1 MKRTV
6 NKWLFRLC
14 CLLTAAVA
22 STSCSMMH
30 DDLDDCPIGLYL
42 AFEYDYNLQ
51 RADMFGDHVG
61 SVTVYV
67 YDEQGRYVTK
77 QEESNTGSYSPLS
90 SPLYRMHMNLQPGRY
105 KFIVLAGQKSYGE
118 QLSGPGANF
127 VRTEPQPGES
137 MEQFA
142 VTLDHGGTG
151 TADSPAPVLHEGQP
165 LDTLW
170 HGIET
175 KAIAVYDT
183 KPTYHTI
190 SLTRDTKK
198 INVSLRE
205 IADPTQ
211 MDVDDY
217 AMTITD
223 RNARIL
229 WDNAVDETETL
240 VYTPHA
246 TWETTDR
253 TPATDLNGHPL
264 GGYGK
269 TAHADFMT
277 SRILYH
283 EDAADD
289 GVLSIVHTPS
299 GREVVRVNLPDM
311 LSRLCNAEDYY
322 RYSPQEFL
330 DRGYDYSLD
339 FYLLNGELQYVD
351 ISISVLSWS
360 VRVNYVD
367 L

>member
-1 MKRTV
+1 
-6 NKWLFRLC
+6 
-14 CLLTAAVA
+14 
-22 STSCSMMH
+22 
-30 DDLDDCPIGLYL
+30 
-42 AFEYDYNLQ
+42 
-51 RADMFGDHVG
+51 
-61 SVTVYV
+61 
-67 YDEQGRYVTK
+67 
-77 QEESNTGSYSPLS
+77 
-90 SPLYRMHMNLQPGRY
+90 MHMNLQPGRY

-142 VTLDHGGTG
+142 VTLDHEGTG

-289 GVLSIVHTPS
+289 GVLSITHTPS

>member
-142 VTLDHGGTG
+142 VTLDHEGTG

-175 KAIAVYDT
+175 KAIAV
-183 KPTYHTI
+183 YHTI

-289 GVLSIVHTPS
+289 GVLSITHTPS